1 MESSVINCMH
11 WGDFEAKLTEL
22 VHTRAQNAARSP
34 DRHFSGFLFRGQRN
48 SSWGLDT
55 TLERSGFENMSLHSY
70 YRSLWRV
77 QPALQ
82 TLMPGQFEQLG
93 ELQHSQWLTT
103 NDTLMHT
110 VEPYGYPFM
119 GFLRHHGFPSPLLD
133 WTKSPYVAAFFAF
146 ADAESAADR
155 VAIYVYQERA
165 GDGKSGSSSRPYIQ
179 SLGPY
184 AVVHRRHVMQQ
195 SQYTICL
202 QHSQQDWYYVSHET
216 AFNMPAHGTQDL
228 LWKFTIPTSEK
239 TAVLLKLD
247 EHNLNAYSLFAS
259 DEALVRTLA
268 FRELLSRP
276 FDMQFFGD
284 RH

>member
-1 MESSVINCMH
+1 MAN
-11 WGDFEAKLTEL
+11 
-22 VHTRAQNAARSP
+22 
-34 DRHFSGFLFRGQRN
+34 
-48 SSWGLDT
+48 
-55 TLERSGFENMSLHSY
+55 
-70 YRSLWRV
+70 
-77 QPALQ
+77 
-82 TLMPGQFEQLG
+82 QFEQLG
-93 ELQHSQWLTT
+93 QLQYSEWLKINETVMHSA
-103 NDTLMHT
+103 
-110 VEPYGYPFM
+110 EPYGYPFM

-133 WTKSPYVAAFFAF
+133 WSKSPYVAAFFAF
-146 ADAESAADR
+146 AEADLTTDR
-155 VAIYVYQERA
+155 VAIYVYQDRA
-165 GDGKSGSSSRPYIQ
+165 GDGKFGSSTQPYIQ

-216 AFNMPAHGTQDL
+216 AFNRPAHGAQDL

-239 TAVLLKLD
+239 MKVLLRLD

-259 DEALVRTLA
+259 DEALVSTLA

-276 FDMQFFGD
+276 FGMQFIAE